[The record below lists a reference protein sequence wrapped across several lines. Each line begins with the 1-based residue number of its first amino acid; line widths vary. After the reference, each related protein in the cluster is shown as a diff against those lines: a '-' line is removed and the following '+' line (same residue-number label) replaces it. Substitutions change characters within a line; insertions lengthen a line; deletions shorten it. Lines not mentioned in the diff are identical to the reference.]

1 MRGPP
6 AVDCTAHR
14 SALIVPRRGMAQ
26 VGSMLRLEFT
36 VLDLAYGD
44 ELGIF
49 RDASGSKQSRVTTVN
64 TLSRLPLLLWYVRT

>member
-1 MRGPP
+1 
-6 AVDCTAHR
+6 
-14 SALIVPRRGMAQ
+14 MAQ

-64 TLSRLPLLLWYVRT
+64 TFSRLPLLLWYEYVRTQPN